1 MSFQAA
7 GDHGPR
13 DHSPVTPLQDRRRA
27 AGNERVF
34 LFLQGPISP
43 FFPMIAKDLEARGA
57 RTIRVNLCFGDVLFW
72 RRGGSVNY
80 RGTREGWP
88 AFIAE
93 LMDREG
99 VSDLL
104 LLGEQRYYH
113 RMAIEAAQA
122 RGIVVAVTD
131 FGYLRP
137 DWITLERDG
146 MSGESLF
153 PRAPEK
159 ILALARQVPKFDRS
173 RKFADSFW
181 IMALWDMAYHLSS
194 SLLWMFFPHYHSH
207 QIHSPIP
214 VYIGTGARILLRRF
228 RGPRTD
234 RLVKK
239 LRSAGTTY
247 YVFPLQMETDFQ
259 LRAYS
264 PFQDLRVAIRLVVDS
279 FARNAPAD
287 ARLIIKVH
295 PLDPGM
301 VSWRRFSKRAA
312 AECGVSQRVHYVDGG
327 ALSPLL
333 AGARGVVTI
342 NSTVGIWALLAGRP
356 LKVLGQAVYDVDPV
370 TYGDSLDAFWTG
382 AAPPDPLL
390 RDALISAIA
399 GTIQI
404 RGVFY
409 RRAGLKAAVAEAC
422 ERLYRGLL
430 NSPTYHQETK
440 RASAAAGRSTRA
452 EDPPREPPGQS
463 PSDEQAEA
471 SAGRPIVS
479 R

>member
-1 MSFQAA
+1 MNFQAA
-7 GDHGPR
+7 GDDDPR
-13 DHSPVTPLQDRRRA
+13 DHARVKSRQKKSHA
-27 AGNERVF
+27 AEIKRVF

-43 FFPMIAKDLEARGA
+43 FFPMIAKALEARGA
-57 RTIRVNLCFGDVLFW
+57 RAIRVNLCFGDFLFW
-72 RRGGSVNY
+72 RRGGAVNY

-99 VSDLL
+99 VTDIL

-137 DWITLERDG
+137 DWITLEQDG

-153 PRAPEK
+153 PREPGK
-159 ILALARQVPKFDRS
+159 ILELARQVPKFDPS

-181 IMALWDMAYHLSS
+181 NMALWDMVYHLSS

-207 QIHSPIP
+207 QVHGPIP
-214 VYIGTGARILLRRF
+214 VYIGTGARMLLKRF

-234 RLVKK
+234 RLVKR
-239 LRSAGTTY
+239 LRAARTAY

-287 ARLIIKVH
+287 SRLIIKVH

-312 AECGVSQRVHYVDGG
+312 AECGVSHRVHYVDGG

-333 AGARGVVTI
+333 ADARGVVTI

-370 TYGDSLDAFWTG
+370 TFGGSLDAFWTG
-382 AAPPDPLL
+382 ATPPDSLL
-390 RDALISAIA
+390 RDALIGAIA

-409 RRAGLKAAVAEAC
+409 QRAGLRAAVTEAC
-422 ERLYRGLL
+422 ERLHRRLL
-430 NSPTYHQETK
+430 NSPAYHQEA
-440 RASAAAGRSTRA
+440 REARAAAGRLTRTG
-452 EDPPREPPGQS
+452 EPSGEFQC
-463 PSDEQAEA
+463 DAQAEA
-471 SAGRPIVS
+471 SADRPEVS